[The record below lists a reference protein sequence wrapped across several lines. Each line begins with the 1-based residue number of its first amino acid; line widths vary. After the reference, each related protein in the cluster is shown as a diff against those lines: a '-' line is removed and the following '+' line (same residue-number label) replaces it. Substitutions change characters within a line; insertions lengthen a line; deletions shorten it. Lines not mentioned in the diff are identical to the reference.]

1 MLHYH
6 DIFLI
11 LLLSPY
17 YTCKHKHGCAHSHID
32 THTDTLSHIHT
43 HSLTYSCTD
52 TNTHLRPT
60 ADMPVRGTLLC
71 VAVPTLGWFGKL
83 LAVTL
88 ADASVLGSGHMLA
101 TRDLAHLLPSPA
113 GLAALR
119 PVLWHPPKMPL
130 KHVYSMVQGTPHPA
144 GGTPMQTLRSPL
156 LRV

>member
-1 MLHYH
+1 MQAQTWMCTLTHRHTYRH
-6 DIFLI
+6 TLTHTYTLTDI
-11 LLLSPY
+11 LLHR
-17 YTCKHKHGCAHSHID
+17 HKH
-32 THTDTLSHIHT
+32 TH
-43 HSLTYSCTD
+43 

-119 PVLWHPPKMPL
+119 PVLWHPPKLPL
-130 KHVYSMVQGTPHPA
+130 KHVYSMVTCSQQGQGTP
-144 GGTPMQTLRSPL
+144 L
-156 LRV
+156 LQVGYHRCRH